1 MDVSIRDLK
10 NRLSEYLRRAQA
22 GEDIV
27 VTSHG
32 RPVARLSAVMES
44 LAEQDAE
51 AVTIARLRAQSWIR
65 PGKCGKRLGLDP
77 PIKLKPGGK
86 TLAEI
91 VDEQRG

>member
-1 MDVSIRDLK
+1 MDVPVRDLK
-10 NRLSEYLRRAQA
+10 NRLSEYLRRVQA

-32 RPVARLSAVMES
+32 RPVARLSAVTES
-44 LAEQDAE
+44 LAEEDAE
-51 AVTIARLRAQSWIR
+51 TVAIARLRTQPWIR
-65 PGKCGKRLGLDP
+65 TGKGGKRLGLDP
-77 PIKLKPGGK
+77 PIEIKPGEK